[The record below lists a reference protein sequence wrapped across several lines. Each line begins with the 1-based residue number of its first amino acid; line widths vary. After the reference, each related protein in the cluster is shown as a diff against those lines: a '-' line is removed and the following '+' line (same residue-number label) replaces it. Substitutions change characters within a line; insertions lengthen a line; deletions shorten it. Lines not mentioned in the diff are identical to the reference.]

1 MKIAII
7 GGGSAGWITLSYL
20 AATIDCELTI
30 IHSNEIDPI
39 GVGESTTPTIK
50 HVADT
55 VGVDEK
61 QWMKD
66 SQATFKYGVEFLNFN
81 NIGSRWVHTFDDML
95 PHQTFHRPITENG
108 KDLYKKEL
116 TSVDYFLKAF
126 GKDVTHYNN
135 THGPQEYLIEN
146 EISPYSK
153 SGKSN
158 ISDYPGYS
166 YQINAFKFGESL
178 RMHTDKSK
186 YTEIIDTVTK
196 LNWQGDTIQS
206 VELNNGNKIEADVF
220 FDCTGFKRLL
230 IGQLGTWKHYDE
242 LINDSAI
249 WGPIKNVNSYKPCTE
264 AHAMPHGWIWITPTV
279 GQLGTGYVYSS
290 KHQSYDSALQTIKDF
305 WTKRGHKFE
314 PLKSVQFD
322 NGINSNVSKSNVIS
336 NGLAQSFIEPLEA
349 TSIMVTCVT
358 VRSFVNLYKKQLLWN
373 SKKTK
378 VHNRIIQKFIDHT
391 RRFVHMH
398 YRLSERTDTPY
409 WREVGN
415 DPIAVQE
422 LCDYIKVLETST
434 FLNKGETLLNQFNWV
449 SLLLGYNK
457 KYLNKLPDISDEDIE
472 NYLHYTKM
480 IIENYKHTT
489 RNNLTIKER
498 LAYINT

>member
-158 ISDYPGYS
+158 ISDL
-166 YQINAFKFGESL
+166 SL
-178 RMHTDKSK
+178 IH
-186 YTEIIDTVTK
+186 I
-196 LNWQGDTIQS
+196 
-206 VELNNGNKIEADVF
+206 
-220 FDCTGFKRLL
+220 
-230 IGQLGTWKHYDE
+230 
-242 LINDSAI
+242 
-249 WGPIKNVNSYKPCTE
+249 
-264 AHAMPHGWIWITPTV
+264 
-279 GQLGTGYVYSS
+279 
-290 KHQSYDSALQTIKDF
+290 
-305 WTKRGHKFE
+305 
-314 PLKSVQFD
+314 
-322 NGINSNVSKSNVIS
+322 
-336 NGLAQSFIEPLEA
+336 
-349 TSIMVTCVT
+349 
-358 VRSFVNLYKKQLLWN
+358 
-373 SKKTK
+373 
-378 VHNRIIQKFIDHT
+378 
-391 RRFVHMH
+391 
-398 YRLSERTDTPY
+398 
-409 WREVGN
+409 
-415 DPIAVQE
+415 
-422 LCDYIKVLETST
+422 
-434 FLNKGETLLNQFNWV
+434 
-449 SLLLGYNK
+449 
-457 KYLNKLPDISDEDIE
+457 
-472 NYLHYTKM
+472 
-480 IIENYKHTT
+480 
-489 RNNLTIKER
+489 
-498 LAYINT
+498 

>member
-206 VELNNGNKIEADVF
+206 VELNNGNKIELSSIFLTQSATILHRSGSISIGYTSSHAQYIHSSPSKSAVNPSIVF
-220 FDCTGFKRLL
+220 LNSTGVF
-230 IGQLGTWKHYDE
+230 
-242 LINDSAI
+242 
-249 WGPIKNVNSYKPCTE
+249 
-264 AHAMPHGWIWITPTV
+264 
-279 GQLGTGYVYSS
+279 
-290 KHQSYDSALQTIKDF
+290 
-305 WTKRGHKFE
+305 
-314 PLKSVQFD
+314 
-322 NGINSNVSKSNVIS
+322 INSTLSPH
-336 NGLAQSFIEPLEA
+336 LSFI
-349 TSIMVTCVT
+349 
-358 VRSFVNLYKKQLLWN
+358 N
-373 SKKTK
+373 S
-378 VHNRIIQKFIDHT
+378 
-391 RRFVHMH
+391 
-398 YRLSERTDTPY
+398 
-409 WREVGN
+409 G
-415 DPIAVQE
+415 
-422 LCDYIKVLETST
+422 
-434 FLNKGETLLNQFNWV
+434 
-449 SLLLGYNK
+449 
-457 KYLNKLPDISDEDIE
+457 
-472 NYLHYTKM
+472 
-480 IIENYKHTT
+480 
-489 RNNLTIKER
+489 
-498 LAYINT
+498 